1 METTFK
7 ERISNVISWAGFL
20 WLVSLSFFG
29 ITAVFVNAADKGLE
43 RGLDTILEFTMYY
56 VMAAITG
63 WIVVGIVNYLLCGN
77 LRLLPWEEKEGN

>member
-20 WLVSLSFFG
+20 CLVPSPISLFVGFVVGGKEAEFLIVFAIFG
-29 ITAVFVNAADKGLE
+29 MGV
-43 RGLDTILEFTMYY
+43 
-56 VMAAITG
+56 
-63 WIVVGIVNYLLCGN
+63 WIVGGVVNYLLCGN